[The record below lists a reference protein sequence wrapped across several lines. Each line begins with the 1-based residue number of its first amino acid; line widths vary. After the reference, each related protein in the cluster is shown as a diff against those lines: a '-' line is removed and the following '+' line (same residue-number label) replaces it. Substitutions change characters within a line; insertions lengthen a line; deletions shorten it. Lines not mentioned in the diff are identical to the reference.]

1 MIIYKSKYKQL
12 SFDAEQQEVLYVMK
26 SKTEELDDRTHRR
39 EVTRATQAMQKYKV
53 KYVICDFTS
62 FFFINTP
69 DTQQW
74 LIEEI
79 APIWVKIGVE
89 KLAVIMPKEFFAELG
104 IKQLTDDA
112 EQQASLPY
120 QQNFFENYA
129 TARTWFAEASL

>member
-26 SKTEELDDRTHRR
+26 PTTESLDDRTHRK
-39 EVTRATQAMQKYKV
+39 EVVRATQAMQKYKV
-53 KYVICDFTS
+53 KFVICDFTS

-74 LIEEI
+74 MIEDI
-79 APIWVKIGVE
+79 APTWVGIGVV
-89 KLAVIMPKEFFAELG
+89 KLAIIMPKEFFAKLG

-112 EQQASLPY
+112 EQQTNLPY

-129 TARTWFAEASL
+129 AARTWFAEASL